1 MPHRSS
7 IGYWVSKELSLTQ
20 GQSTQIPLETFRI
33 NASNDRDGKK
43 PVIELVL
50 ENGSF
55 FMMFDNTE
63 KFQQWEKAIQKLSS
77 ENRLLMHY
85 SWIYDFTL

>member
-20 GQSTQIPLETFRI
+20 DQSTQIPLETFRI
-33 NASNDRDGKK
+33 NISIDGKK
-43 PVIELVL
+43 PVIELAL
-50 ENGSF
+50 ENCSL

>member
-20 GQSTQIPLETFRI
+20 DQSTQIPLETFRI
-33 NASNDRDGKK
+33 NVSNDRDGKK

-50 ENGSF
+50 ENGSL

-77 ENRLLMHY
+77 EN
-85 SWIYDFTL
+85 

>member
-20 GQSTQIPLETFRI
+20 DQSTQIPLETFRI
-33 NASNDRDGKK
+33 NVSNDRDGKK
-43 PVIELVL
+43 PVIELAL
-50 ENGSF
+50 ENCSL

-63 KFQQWEKAIQKLSS
+63 KFQQWEKAIRKLSS
-77 ENRLLMHY
+77 EN
-85 SWIYDFTL
+85 